1 MRNATCSA
9 RLEVV
14 LVFNA
19 ARELKEE
26 ELGGSA
32 AGALEGN
39 LGAVGDV
46 LNEESVALIQLDF
59 LVSGLDQQLRSV
71 LGGVGFRCAVA
82 GGHDVV
88 QEHLVGVRREG
99 VLQRLGGLENG
110 RKGSNV
116 CVNLERSQCSI
127 EAVISNAY
135 RSRAG
140 PFPLLDDAFSANR
153 RHDLDKLVGLLR
165 V

>member
-26 ELGGSA
+26 KLGRSA

-46 LNEESVALIQLDF
+46 FDEESVALLQLDF
-59 LVSGLDQQLRSV
+59 LISGLDQQLRSV

-82 GGHDVV
+82 GRHDVV
-88 QEHLVGVRREG
+88 QEHFVGVRREG

-116 CVNLERSQCSI
+116 
-127 EAVISNAY
+127 
-135 RSRAG
+135 G
-140 PFPLLDDAFSANR
+140 M
-153 RHDLDKLVGLLR
+153 DLAQR
-165 V
+165 Q